1 MNIYKGLKKNLQG
14 FIKWLF
20 RIHVHG
26 AENEPQEGGY
36 LAAFNHISYIDVIVA
51 AVAVKRQIHFMAK
64 KELFHVPLLGALV
77 KALGAF
83 PVDRG
88 GNAVAP
94 IKKSIKLLESGE
106 VVGMFPQG
114 HRFPKRKFDTTRDEV
129 KGGAAMAVWHAK
141 CPVLPMFIA
150 TNKDKIALFRRID
163 IYVGKPIPY
172 EEFAFVKGGTAEYMA
187 ATGVIFDRIAELAPP
202 ERRSDGNSCS

>member
-1 MNIYKGLKKNLQG
+1 MNIYKGARKNLEG

-26 AENEPQEGGY
+26 SENEPAEGGY
-36 LAAFNHISYIDVIVA
+36 LAASNHISYIDVLVS
-51 AVAVKRQIHFMAK
+51 AVAVKRQIRFMAK
-64 KELFHVPLLGALV
+64 KELFSVPLLGGLV

-83 PVDRG
+83 PVDRK

-94 IKKSIKLLESGE
+94 IKKSIKLLGSGE

-114 HRFPKRKFDTTRDEV
+114 HRYYGVKFDTTREHV
-129 KGGAAMAVWHAK
+129 KGGAAMAVYHAK

-150 TNKDKIALFRRID
+150 TKNDRMRLFRRID
-163 IYVGKPIPY
+163 IYVGKPIAY
-172 EEFAFVKGGTAEYMA
+172 EEFGFEKGGTEEYSRA
-187 ATGVIFDRIAELAPP
+187 AGLIFDRIAELAPP
-202 ERRSDGNSCS
+202 ERKS